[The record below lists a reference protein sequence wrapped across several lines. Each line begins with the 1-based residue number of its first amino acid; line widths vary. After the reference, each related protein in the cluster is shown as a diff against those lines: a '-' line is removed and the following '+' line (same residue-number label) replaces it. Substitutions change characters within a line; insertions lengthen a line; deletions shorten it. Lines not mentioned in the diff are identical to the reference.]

1 MKSPVPLCLGGL
13 TGIMLGFLEWDFYK
27 PAAILVPKQ
36 HCQNTESEY
45 YKHIVNYL
53 HVLHV

>member
-1 MKSPVPLCLGGL
+1 MCLGGL
-13 TGIMLGFLEWDFYK
+13 SGIMLGFLEWDFYK